1 MESCGFVYQNIDL
14 FSLYTSAFA
23 LLLVHVF
30 WFNSSRKGPRNGPSL
45 SWHLP
50 VKSFTSRAS
59 ERWGSMSPGSA
70 VPWLAVTAFVLRE
83 KIYLIGPFQSNIEI
97 TTTGE
102 WIKNSS
108 CSGMVLF
115 VIQEGCYPLIDEDF
129 TPPLFTPHGWMLS
142 QSDMGKY
149 PICANQDRDSGSLI
163 SKFYWAVNC
172 RASIKLNLNG
182 IFPQSTTH

>member
-30 WFNSSRKGPRNGPSL
+30 WFNSSCKGPRNGPSL

-83 KIYLIGPFQSNIEI
+83 NIYLIGPFQNNIEI

-129 TPPLFTPHGWMLS
+129 TSLYSPWLNAESVRHGKISYMCKS
-142 QSDMGKY
+142 GK
-149 PICANQDRDSGSLI
+149 DSGSLI